1 MCALWLEFDLCRLWK
16 RTRDR
21 WSPLAT
27 LRFSLKMEILAIT
40 IMMPCLALNRR
51 RLKCINKVEPK
62 TLSAR
67 IFCKDSI
74 VQFWL
79 MDKQDPERLVSVVEV
94 YDNSIG
100 NVMTMT

>member
-1 MCALWLEFDLCRLWK
+1 
-16 RTRDR
+16 
-21 WSPLAT
+21 
-27 LRFSLKMEILAIT
+27 
-40 IMMPCLALNRR
+40 
-51 RLKCINKVEPK
+51 VEPK

-74 VQFWL
+74 AQFWL

-94 YDNSIG
+94 YDNSMG